1 MCDLPSFGSEDAR
14 RAFMGN
20 VSLRDEGSQFGNV
33 DGRGTNAKHAMTE
46 GAESTEGMQR
56 RSNKTV
62 SAGKEEDA

>member
-1 MCDLPSFGSEDAR
+1 
-14 RAFMGN
+14 MGN

-46 GAESTEGMQR
+46 GAESTEGMER